1 MNSAMILFVASA
13 VQVLGT
19 CMIAVE
25 AVRLRS
31 LLALGFST
39 VAGKLPQYRWTAAGI
54 QRKDKGE
61 LWGVYGGILILL
73 GPLLA
78 DTLIRFR
85 DLGYIES
92 WMSLDAYVSGLAIVD
107 ILIALPAA
115 AVALVVLTLFGSFVL
130 PVLAVPL
137 LLAAFFV
144 RTVKRNAAGGAIG
157 VLGLVLLI
165 AGTTIKLYL
174 DWLGS

>member
-1 MNSAMILFVASA
+1 
-13 VQVLGT
+13 
-19 CMIAVE
+19 MIALE
-25 AVRLRS
+25 AVKLHSLR
-31 LLALGFST
+31 ALGFRT
-39 VAGKLPQYRWTAAGI
+39 VAGKLLRYRRTASGI
-54 QRKDKGE
+54 QIKDKGQ
-61 LWGVYGGILILL
+61 LWALYGGILILL

-85 DLGYIES
+85 DLGYIGS
-92 WMSLDAYVSGLAIVD
+92 WILPGAYVSGLAIVD

-115 AVALVVLTLFGSFVL
+115 AVALVVLTLFGSFLL

-165 AGTTIKLYL
+165 AGTMIKLYL